1 MHALAHPLGAI
12 YDAHHGMLNAILMPY
27 VLIANRRV
35 IGPEIE
41 RLARYLKLSPDFDS
55 FLQWVVDLRAEIG
68 IHENLAAIGID
79 EKRVVE
85 LGKMAV
91 ADPSASTN
99 PIQHSA
105 ESYTQI
111 VSNAIQGNLG

>member
-27 VLIANRRV
+27 VLTANRDA
-35 IGPEIE
+35 IGPQIE

-55 FLQWVVDLRAEIG
+55 FLQWIIDLRAAIG
-68 IHENLAAIGID
+68 IHENLGAIGID
-79 EKRVVE
+79 EKRV
-85 LGKMAV
+85 A
-91 ADPSASTN
+91 N

-105 ESYTQI
+105 EAYTQI
-111 VSNAIQGNLG
+111 VSNAIQGNLS